1 MSSRK
6 PYNDVIMDHIRNVR
20 NYRVMSDATHQAE
33 AVNPLCG
40 DTFTVYLKLRGELI
54 EDASF
59 QCECCGI
66 SMASASVMT
75 EWMHGRR
82 RIEALAAKTAYVSAV
97 QARAQSLKADAHPDT
112 QALLQQVHATPARDG
127 CAILAWTA
135 LENALCAVVA
145 PR

>member
-1 MSSRK
+1 MSTRK

-20 NYRVMSDATHQAE
+20 NYRSMDEATHRAE

-40 DTFTVYLKLRGELI
+40 DTFTVFLRLRGDLI

-59 QCECCGI
+59 ECECCGI

-75 EWMHGRR
+75 DWMRGKRR
-82 RIEALAAKTAYVSAV
+82 DVALAAKQAYVDAV
-97 QARAQSLKADAHPDT
+97 KSRAESLGPDAHPDT

-127 CAILAWTA
+127 CAMLAWTA
-135 LENALCAVVA
+135 LEMALTAGA
-145 PR
+145 TG